1 MIIIYLL
8 RMSKAADLLCTI
20 SNEAV
25 MDRIYCVIGTIHV
38 DIHMLRNA
46 KKMTLSIQLDIIFL
60 VGAG

>member
-1 MIIIYLL
+1 
-8 RMSKAADLLCTI
+8 
-20 SNEAV
+20 

-46 KKMTLSIQLDIIFL
+46 KKDDIIDSTDIIFL